1 MVFPPAGRDT
11 DPGQGG
17 GDGGEGEGEGAAA
30 PHDGRGWA
38 SLSHCTVPLM
48 LRGYVQLQEG
58 AESRHPIFTFSARLE
73 WTCFDIFS
81 IIDATWSGRV
91 CPPYCGTPAHPRPC
105 LDLLR
110 HLGNF
115 LYRHQVTESRHPSTV
130 VTWVTPLNT
139 GHIWSHLILVISGQF
154 DGHTLQIYCHFV
166 TMVTRGHSS
175 CLLVSGAGPGSEL
188 MLTSAIVQHAEES
201 CIESSNLWSRCPS
214 VFSRVTGHVMTPST
228 AVT

>member
-1 MVFPPAGRDT
+1 
-11 DPGQGG
+11 
-17 GDGGEGEGEGAAA
+17 
-30 PHDGRGWA
+30 
-38 SLSHCTVPLM
+38 M

-73 WTCFDIFS
+73 WTCFGL
-81 IIDATWSGRV
+81 AA
-91 CPPYCGTPAHPRPC
+91 CPALLRHPGPPRPC

-154 DGHTLQIYCHFV
+154 DGHTLQIYCHFL

-175 CLLVSGAGPGSEL
+175 CLLVSGAGSGSEL
-188 MLTSAIVQHAEES
+188 MLTSAIVQQAEES
-201 CIESSNLWSRCPS
+201 CVESSNLWSRCPS

>member
-91 CPPYCGTPAHPRPC
+91 SPSYCGTPA
-105 LDLLR
+105 
-110 HLGNF
+110 
-115 LYRHQVTESRHPSTV
+115 
-130 VTWVTPLNT
+130 
-139 GHIWSHLILVISGQF
+139 
-154 DGHTLQIYCHFV
+154 
-166 TMVTRGHSS
+166 
-175 CLLVSGAGPGSEL
+175 
-188 MLTSAIVQHAEES
+188 
-201 CIESSNLWSRCPS
+201 
-214 VFSRVTGHVMTPST
+214 RV
-228 AVT
+228 AK

>member
-91 CPPYCGTPAHPRPC
+91 SPPYCGTPAHPGPAWTCSVIWATFYIDTRSQSHGIP
-105 LDLLR
+105 LLWSHGS
-110 HLGNF
+110 HLST
-115 LYRHQVTESRHPSTV
+115 LVTFGHISYWSYLV
-130 VTWVTPLNT
+130 SLLVTP
-139 GHIWSHLILVISGQF
+139 
-154 DGHTLQIYCHFV
+154 YKY
-166 TMVTRGHSS
+166 
-175 CLLVSGAGPGSEL
+175 
-188 MLTSAIVQHAEES
+188 
-201 CIESSNLWSRCPS
+201 
-214 VFSRVTGHVMTPST
+214 T
-228 AVT
+228 ATF